1 MIQKWKGVRLALFN
15 FMPYDI
21 DFEERGYIREH
32 IWDFL
37 LFPEHWIDPTNTIPI
52 PLTWSEVPFNLAQ
65 LKNVPNNQRGIYC
78 FVVKP
83 TVSQLFETKYLFYV
97 GKTTRDFRARFKEYL
112 RDADGKGKPR
122 PKVFTM
128 LKLWK
133 GYLHFYYASIPNVP
147 QITNCEEKYLN
158 TLVPKVNT
166 DIPKAKIKPE
176 LKNIYE

>member
-1 MIQKWKGVRLALFN
+1 MAF
-15 FMPYDI
+15 DI
-21 DFEERGYIREH
+21 DFHDRGYMREH

-37 LFPEHWIDPTNTIPI
+37 LFPNHWVDPNNNIPI
-52 PLTWSEVPFNLAQ
+52 VLNWNEVPFDVGQIN
-65 LKNVPNNQRGIYC
+65 NVPNNQKGIYC

-83 TVSQLFETKYLFYV
+83 TISQMFETRYLFYV
-97 GKTTRDFRARFKEYL
+97 GKTTRNFRARYNEYL
-112 RDADGKGKPR
+112 RDAAGKGKPR

-128 LKLWK
+128 LKLWN
-133 GYLHFYYASIPNVP
+133 GYLHFYYASIPSN
-147 QITNCEEKYLN
+147 INISTCEERYLN